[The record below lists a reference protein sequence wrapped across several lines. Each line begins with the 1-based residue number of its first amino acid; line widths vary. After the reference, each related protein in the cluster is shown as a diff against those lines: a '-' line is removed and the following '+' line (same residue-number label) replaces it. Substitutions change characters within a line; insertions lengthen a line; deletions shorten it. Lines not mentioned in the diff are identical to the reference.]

1 MHKTRHLTF
10 LASTSKIFLP
20 CLEHTV
26 QVSLQ
31 VLYSNK
37 INSTFSVNS
46 HSIVFANKFFELHFK
61 LLWRYFYSSMYKNS
75 KHAGSK
81 PRMISLPTYIS
92 SFHLIDSFV
101 SDYRLG
107 HFTVISLPSQL
118 GGFMSRLLQSFMLE
132 CSMGVWREQAPRLTV
147 SSSWYRVV
155 ELGQLLS
162 IEMESCRYRK
172 ANNGI
177 Q

>member
-10 LASTSKIFLP
+10 LASTSKMFLP
-20 CLEHTV
+20 RLEHTV

-46 HSIVFANKFFELHFK
+46 HSIVFANTFFELHFK
-61 LLWRYFYSSMYKNS
+61 LLSKSFYSSMYKNS
-75 KHAGSK
+75 KHASSK

-92 SFHLIDSFV
+92 SFHLIDCKLRYKLLPSFGHPFSFV

-107 HFTVISLPSQL
+107 HFTVISLPS
-118 GGFMSRLLQSFMLE
+118 
-132 CSMGVWREQAPRLTV
+132 
-147 SSSWYRVV
+147 
-155 ELGQLLS
+155 
-162 IEMESCRYRK
+162 
-172 ANNGI
+172 
-177 Q
+177 